1 MNLAMAD
8 SGEVASSSSSD
19 AGPVGTNWIL
29 TCCDG
34 TSSGLSTSSPSA
46 SRKKTSASS
55 RFLTAMPTWSRTAFT
70 RAPLRS
76 GRSGQLLENVIRGG
90 VRVHLPGGD
99 AIDRLFEVRAAGR
112 RFHTRHQPVG
122 EDRAQ

>member
-8 SGEVASSSSSD
+8 SGEVASSSSSE
-19 AGPVGTNWIL
+19 AGPVGTNCVL

-70 RAPLRS
+70 RASLQEFRS
-76 GRSGQLLENVIRGG
+76 EEHTSELQSLAYLVCRLLLEKKKNSVFICR
-90 VRVHLPGGD
+90 HNYTLP
-99 AIDRLFEVRAAGR
+99 E
-112 RFHTRHQPVG
+112 T
-122 EDRAQ
+122 AQ